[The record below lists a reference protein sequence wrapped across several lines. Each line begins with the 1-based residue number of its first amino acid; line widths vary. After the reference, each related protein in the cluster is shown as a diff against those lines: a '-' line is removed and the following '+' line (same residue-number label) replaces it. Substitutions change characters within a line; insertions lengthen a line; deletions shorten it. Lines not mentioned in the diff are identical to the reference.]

1 MKKRF
6 SGMLVAALAVAG
18 VLGTSSK
25 ADAAL
30 LIDFDNAV
38 LDGGEITSLG
48 GGDYSGSGIVFDTI
62 LYRDTTGGPGGTSL
76 TLAGLQCGSST
87 DSNTALSSD
96 ACHLSFNTATNTFEL
111 TAESGLYAIGA
122 DLQAYTD
129 DTGGLIVGAG
139 ETVLLGSFLGFFNL
153 AGDEGSLFAA
163 TGLDE
168 KNEALLRYFGLPVDT
183 GFQFAN
189 TEIYTNADGSI
200 INSDLS
206 NRVTTAVP
214 EPTTMMLLGTGL
226 LAAFRA
232 RRKSA

>member
-1 MKKRF
+1 MKTSF
-6 SGMLVAALAVAG
+6 SGMFVAALAVAG
-18 VLGTSSK
+18 VLGTSSN
-25 ADAAL
+25 ANAAL
-30 LIDFDNAV
+30 VIDFDNAV

-48 GGDYSGSGIVFDTI
+48 GGDYSGTGIVFDTI
-62 LYRDTTGGPGGTSL
+62 LYRDTTGGAGGTSL

-87 DSNTALSSD
+87 DSTTALSTD
-96 ACHLSFNTATNTFEL
+96 ACHLSFNTATNEFEL
-111 TAESGLYAIGA
+111 IADGGLYVIG
-122 DLQAYTD
+122 DDMQAYTD

-153 AGDEGSLFAA
+153 PGVEGSLFAA
-163 TGLDE
+163 TGLDL
-168 KNEALLRYFGLPVDT
+168 KNEDLLRYFGLPLDT

-214 EPTTMMLLGTGL
+214 EPATMMLLGTGL

>member
-1 MKKRF
+1 MKKSF

-38 LDGGEITSLG
+38 LDGGQITSLG
-48 GGDYSGSGIVFDTI
+48 GGNYSGTDIVFDTI
-62 LYRDTTGGPGGTSL
+62 HYRDTTGGPGGTSL
-76 TLAGLQCGSST
+76 TLAGLQCGSSS
-87 DSNTALSSD
+87 DSTTALSSD
-96 ACHLSFNTATNTFEL
+96 ACHLSFNTALNTFEL
-111 TAESGLYAIGA
+111 VADGGLYAIGA
-122 DLQAYTD
+122 DLQAYTS
-129 DTGGLIVGAG
+129 DTGGLIVAPG

-153 AGDEGSLFAA
+153 AGAESSLFAA
-163 TGLDE
+163 TGLDT
-168 KNEALLRYFGLPVDT
+168 KNADLLRYFGLPIDT

-189 TEIYTNADGSI
+189 TEIYFNADGSI
-200 INSDLS
+200 TNSDLS
-206 NRVTTAVP
+206 NRVTSAVP

-232 RRKSA
+232 RRKKA